1 MDNAAVE
8 FADTACDDPETPIY
22 GWPKSLVERSCLNH
36 GKSAA
41 AARKQSF
48 KHLTLWDIR
57 GWFLMCVLA
66 PILGS
71 WRRKSF
77 IFLGESGFGKSPL
90 AKVLAM
96 MFSMWHIENDN
107 MDEEPGFR
115 LCNSFEHL
123 RHEVGKREVS
133 EVFDDGD
140 LEQQDQAKL
149 KAFHDNTEKEA
160 RTVEKYTTTCFVGQ
174 SARITA
180 NNAYEESALPTD
192 AELAVTSPVATA
204 KQFYDAVRPSFNANV
219 SKKNLMA
226 LYKRSNLVLFDKRG
240 VFARPAGIEE
250 VPVPFIAY
258 QIEGKPDILTDEC
271 KAHYRNFLEN
281 GNIPAPDDYDEKM
294 AWSMAYLKVCMAGL
308 TPPPIK
314 TTMTRSIVN
323 ASRGTAGLYQNKAT
337 VVESRPTTH
346 QLESMLASSGSAGP
360 QPIEEEQLDRVIRQ
374 SADPLPVGP
383 GEWQGTK
390 EKGVAVKKEPGDS
403 PKFRGSW
410 GKRLASHSGSPIDI
424 PDSSQSPP
432 KQMKSSSGMGTDEN
446 FDFDTAIE
454 AALEEQGAIDAS
466 RRGLSCSQSRPDR
479 ILRNCR
485 RGAPRPRALFSAQQ
499 SVYRECFSEGLACDH
514 QSVRL

>member
-1 MDNAAVE
+1 MKEFERIAMSNCYENYPDILKPANKSSLPYTMQTFITKNPDNTRSLLKLFTMEKDNKIKYNDAFQMCHGSMYKVDYGKHFRDGSRALQYLLERLPGFQVRYYAVVDSSAPKRATDLDSKRKGFDYIKEYGPKSNMDNAAVE

-22 GWPKSLVERSCLNH
+22 GWSKTLVERSCLNH

-192 AELAVTSPVATA
+192 AELAVISPVATA
-204 KQFYDAVRPSFNANV
+204 KQFYDAVRPSFNANL

-258 QIEGKPDILTDEC
+258 PIEGKPDILTDEC

-294 AWSMAYLKVCMAGL
+294 AWSMAYLKVCM
-308 TPPPIK
+308 
-314 TTMTRSIVN
+314 V
-323 ASRGTAGLYQNKAT
+323 
-337 VVESRPTTH
+337 RPD
-346 QLESMLASSGSAGP
+346 A
-360 QPIEEEQLDRVIRQ
+360 
-374 SADPLPVGP
+374 SADL
-383 GEWQGTK
+383 
-390 EKGVAVKKEPGDS
+390 
-403 PKFRGSW
+403 RG
-410 GKRLASHSGSPIDI
+410 R
-424 PDSSQSPP
+424 
-432 KQMKSSSGMGTDEN
+432 
-446 FDFDTAIE
+446 
-454 AALEEQGAIDAS
+454 
-466 RRGLSCSQSRPDR
+466 
-479 ILRNCR
+479 
-485 RGAPRPRALFSAQQ
+485 
-499 SVYRECFSEGLACDH
+499 
-514 QSVRL
+514 